1 MGRDVNTVILSGRV
15 GSDPVISTLNGGTK
29 RAKFRFATD
38 DSYTQNGMKHER
50 TTWTSITCWGQAA
63 DTIERFVRKGQLI
76 TLEGSL
82 EYSEWTDQQSGQK
95 RSALGVR
102 ANRIHLLPKSLNP
115 TTSTTRVEG
124 HEEPSEDEQQVT
136 NGVAAGHPVTGKAT
150 PEDDDI
156 PF

>member
-15 GSDPVISTLNGGTK
+15 GSDPVMKVVNGGTK
-29 RAKFRFATD
+29 QAKFRFATD
-38 DSYTQNGMKHER
+38 DSYVQNGMKHER

-82 EYSEWTDQQSGQK
+82 EYSEWTDKESGQK

-115 TTSTTRVEG
+115 SGAPRVEG
-124 HEEPSEDEQQVT
+124 HEEPGEDEMQVS
-136 NGVAAGHPVTGKAT
+136 NGVSAGHPVTGKAT